1 MEYTNDEQEYLNMI
15 QIYNT
20 LTRNKETFVP
30 IKEGKISMYLCGPTV
45 YNYIHIG
52 NARSTVA
59 FDTIRRYFEYRGYE
73 VTYVSNFTDVDDKII
88 QAAKE
93 LKLEAPQV
101 AEKFIDAFFEDTEAL
116 AVRKADHHPR
126 VMQTIPE
133 IIELVQT
140 LIDKGFAYESDGDV
154 YYRTNKF
161 EEYGKL
167 SGITIDELKVGASER
182 LEEANSER
190 KEAPIDFAL
199 WKKAKE
205 DEISWDSPWGKGRP
219 GWHIECSAMA
229 KKYLGET
236 IDIHAGGQDL
246 QFPHHE
252 NEIAQSEAATGK
264 QFANYWMHNGFVT
277 MGAEKMSKSIG
288 NVKLVK
294 DLRESYDP
302 QVLRFFLAS
311 AHYRRPLTYTEMAL
325 EDAKANV
332 QHIKTAIN
340 NGWHRLKNTVNSL
353 PSDKEKFAKIE
364 EYVQQFT
371 EAMDDDFQ
379 AQNGVTVIYEMI
391 RDLNV
396 LIQQEEVSHKVLET
410 FLTTLKQLLAI
421 FGLENL
427 TETEELLDEEI
438 DALIQ
443 EREQARTDKN
453 FERADEIR
461 DQLKEEGILLEDT
474 AQGIRWKRAED

>member
-294 DLRESYDP
+294 DLRETYDP

>member
-294 DLRESYDP
+294 DLRETYDP

-396 LIQQEEVSHKVLET
+396 LIQQQEVSHKVLET

>member
-1 MEYTNDEQEYLNMI
+1 MI

-294 DLRESYDP
+294 DLRETYDP

-379 AQNGVTVIYEMI
+379 AQNGITVIYEMI

>member
-246 QFPHHE
+246 KFPHHE

-294 DLRESYDP
+294 DLRETYDP

>member
-1 MEYTNDEQEYLNMI
+1 MYNG
-15 QIYNT
+15 IYQ
-20 LTRNKETFVP
+20 FVP

-294 DLRESYDP
+294 DLRETYDP

>member
-294 DLRESYDP
+294 DLRETYDP

-379 AQNGVTVIYEMI
+379 AQNGITVIYEMI

-474 AQGIRWKRAED
+474 AQGVRWKRAED

>member
-190 KEAPIDFAL
+190 KETPIDFAL

-294 DLRESYDP
+294 DLRETYDP

-379 AQNGVTVIYEMI
+379 AQNGITVIYEMI

-474 AQGIRWKRAED
+474 TQGIRWKRAED

>member
-1 MEYTNDEQEYLNMI
+1 MI

-126 VMQTIPE
+126 VMQTITE

-294 DLRESYDP
+294 DLRETYDP

>member
-294 DLRESYDP
+294 DLRETYDP
-302 QVLRFFLAS
+302 QILRFFLAS

-340 NGWHRLKNTVNSL
+340 NGLHRLKNTVNSL
-353 PSDKEKFAKIE
+353 PSDKENFAKIE

-427 TETEELLDEEI
+427 VADEELLDEEI

-443 EREQARTDKN
+443 EREQARVDKN

>member
-252 NEIAQSEAATGK
+252 NEIAQSEAATVK

-277 MGAEKMSKSIG
+277 MGDEKMSKSIG

-294 DLRESYDP
+294 DLREVYDP

-325 EDAKANV
+325 EDARANV

-340 NGWHRLKNTVNSL
+340 NGLHRLENTVDSL
-353 PSDKEKFAKIE
+353 STDKELLAKIE
-364 EYVQQFT
+364 DYVQQFT
-371 EAMDDDFQ
+371 NAMDDDFQ
-379 AQNGVTVIYEMI
+379 TQNGITVIYEMI
-391 RDLNV
+391 RDLNI
-396 LIQQEEVSHKVLET
+396 LIQEEKVSRNVLET
-410 FLTTLKQLLAI
+410 LITTLKELLAI

-427 TETEELLDEEI
+427 AETEELLDEEI

-443 EREQARTDKN
+443 EREQARVDKN
-453 FERADEIR
+453 FGRADEIR